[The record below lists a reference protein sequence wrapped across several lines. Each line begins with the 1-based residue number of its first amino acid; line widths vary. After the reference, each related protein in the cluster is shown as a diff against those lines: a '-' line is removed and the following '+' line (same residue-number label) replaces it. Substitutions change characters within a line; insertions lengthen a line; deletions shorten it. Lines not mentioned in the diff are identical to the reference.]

1 MKKIK
6 AGNCISLLLIIAGIV
21 LIAIPSASRI
31 YTWYWQNR
39 ALESYDQLSEIFTEQ
54 ENIGAGEETEPAPSW
69 DSNIEEPESVAAK
82 AAVKSI
88 GIIKIPKIDVNL
100 PILKDATKKNML
112 IGAGWLS
119 ETSRPG
125 DIGNAALAAHR
136 SYTYGR
142 FFNRLDEI
150 DIGDEFLIEFGG
162 EEYRYTVFNKL
173 VIEPTDRSVLARN
186 KKDRVATL
194 ITCTPIRIAT
204 HRLIIQG
211 KIDELQ

>member
-1 MKKIK
+1 M
-6 AGNCISLLLIIAGIV
+6 LIIVGVV
-21 LIAIPSASRI
+21 LIAIPSIKSF

-39 ALESYDQLSEIFTEQ
+39 ALESYEQLSEIFTEQ
-54 ENIGAGEETEPAPSW
+54 ENIGGIDIEGE
-69 DSNIEEPESVAAK
+69 IEDNSPGNSDGEPEN
-82 AAVKSI
+82 VKPQMTVKPI

-100 PILKDATKKNML
+100 PILKDATKRNML

-119 ETSRPG
+119 ETSKPG

-186 KKDRVATL
+186 KEDKIVTL
-194 ITCTPIRIAT
+194 ITCTPIKVAT

-211 KIDELQ
+211 KIDEPQ